1 MTRDVQQIYLETQI
15 TTATPQRLRL
25 LLVEGAI
32 RFARQT
38 QDQWRTEQ
46 DEAALESLIRC
57 RDIVSE
63 LIAGVHPDESPL
75 TRQVTALYGYLFS
88 ALTEARQTRDAT
100 LLAAV
105 IRVLDEERETWRQ
118 VCEQLPDRPVPAPSA
133 HFASR
138 EELAPSAAAS
148 VIGAAE
154 AFSIEA

>member
-1 MTRDVQQIYLETQI
+1 MTREVQQTYLETQI

-25 LLVEGAI
+25 LLIEGAI

-38 QDQWRTEQ
+38 QEHWCTGQ

-63 LIAGVHPDESPL
+63 LLSGVHLDDSPL
-75 TRQVTALYGYLFS
+75 ARQVGALYGYLFS
-88 ALTEARQTRDAT
+88 ALTEAQQTRDAT

-105 IRVLDEERETWRQ
+105 IRVLNEERETWRQ
-118 VCEQLPDRPVPAPSA
+118 VCEQLPDRPVPAHSA
-133 HFASR
+133 NFASR
-138 EELAPSAAAS
+138 EELAPSAVMS
-148 VIGAAE
+148 VLGTGE